1 MAADPIL
8 DDLSAL
14 LSAHLTAEG
23 ITAEICLG
31 RWLSDSADEAI
42 LLRTYPASEPRLV
55 GPNGLA
61 VDEPIAVQ
69 VIARGARYDVPKATE
84 LAEAAVKALSFR
96 HQTLASGRRYP
107 WCFANQVPAEA
118 GVDANDRPHVSVN
131 FRIRRH
137 RTDV

>member
-1 MAADPIL
+1 MASDPTL
-8 DDLSAL
+8 TDFEAL

-31 RWLSDSADEAI
+31 RWLDDSADAAI
-42 LLRTYPASEPRLV
+42 LLRTYPASEPRMIAAS
-55 GPNGLA
+55 GLA
-61 VDEPIAVQ
+61 IDEPIALQ
-69 VIARGARYDVPKATE
+69 VIARGPRFDVPKATE

-96 HQTLASGRRYP
+96 HQTLASGRDYA
-107 WCFANQVPAEA
+107 WSFANQVPAEA
-118 GVDANDRPHVSVN
+118 GVDSNDRPHVSVN